1 MANDVEDGKICAA
14 LAYLFPIG
22 LIWYLV
28 DANMKKN
35 KFVAFHV
42 YQSLALAIVWIAAWI
57 VVSIVGTIL
66 AFTIV
71 LAPIAVLL
79 WAALSILCL
88 VWFIMGLVNALSG
101 KQKKLFLI
109 GGLGDK
115 FSF

>member
-1 MANDVEDGKICAA
+1 MANDVDNGKICAA

-22 LIWYLV
+22 LIWYLI

-42 YQSLALAIVWIAAWI
+42 YQSLVMWLVLMVAYTVSGMLVIVLIGLLLLP
-57 VVSIVGTIL
+57 IVG
-66 AFTIV
+66 
-71 LAPIAVLL
+71 LL
-79 WAALSILCL
+79 NL
-88 VWFIMGLVNALSG
+88 VWFIQGLVNALTG
-101 KQKKLFLI
+101 KQNKLFLI